1 MATLFPREEKAE
13 GLFDEILKD
22 PSACRRLMHA
32 FYDAL
37 NYEEDLG
44 IDELPPQKFAKAL
57 FNAYENKDLTAFLM
71 AVCQHSMFDLLRSA
85 FLVPFRF
92 NADGEPNPVL
102 LTDDEDKLLP
112 DTDYRVYPHDYERFH
127 EAFAKRDKVKMYL
140 ASGYRKCHGYDAD
153 TMDIQEYHI
162 DRHLGIL
169 LVYELPDTIKQKE
182 TEAQAYVAV
191 CGIMMKMQ
199 DKLPQ
204 AIVYYGQDS
213 LQENGKRYDELGVF
227 LPLEHFS
234 GSMEKHIKIAD
245 SIVYSEEEK

>member
-37 NYEEDLG
+37 NYEEGLG

-102 LTDDEDKLLP
+102 LTDDE
-112 DTDYRVYPHDYERFH
+112 
-127 EAFAKRDKVKMYL
+127 
-140 ASGYRKCHGYDAD
+140 G
-153 TMDIQEYHI
+153 
-162 DRHLGIL
+162 
-169 LVYELPDTIKQKE
+169 
-182 TEAQAYVAV
+182 
-191 CGIMMKMQ
+191 
-199 DKLPQ
+199 KLPR